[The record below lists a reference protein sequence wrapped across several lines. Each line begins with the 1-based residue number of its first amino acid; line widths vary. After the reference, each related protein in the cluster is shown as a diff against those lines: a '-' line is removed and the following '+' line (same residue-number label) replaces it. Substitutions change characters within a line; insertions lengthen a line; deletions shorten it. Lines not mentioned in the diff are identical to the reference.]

1 MYLYLQIYT
10 FPWYSLSE
18 NLIGLQNFPHSLSWT
33 KEFQITKNMDLEV
46 YFYPTC
52 QKSWCEIFIIPVY
65 IPDCWK
71 CVSLYMFYTINHS
84 SSQEGMLAKRHD
96 LQKMAAFNLGVA
108 EAVTHKKKTRDLDFH
123 VRCFKLVKKKKKS
136 RLSSKSINSS
146 LIEHVKILRL
156 FFFLPEIL
164 YFPKASS
171 HSPTNLEAAR
181 VRNRSVWTGNG
192 LVPELSFLPHT
203 KTMFRRLL
211 TQCNTCTWCINM
223 IM

>member
-1 MYLYLQIYT
+1 
-10 FPWYSLSE
+10 
-18 NLIGLQNFPHSLSWT
+18 
-33 KEFQITKNMDLEV
+33 
-46 YFYPTC
+46 
-52 QKSWCEIFIIPVY
+52 
-65 IPDCWK
+65 
-71 CVSLYMFYTINHS
+71 MFYTINQS

-123 VRCFKLVKKKKKS
+123 VRCLVKKKQKP

-146 LIEHVKILRL
+146 LIEHVKILCL

-211 TQCNTCTWCINM
+211 TQCNTCTLCMNM
-223 IM
+223 IMLTFCDI